1 MKHFYLLTLA
11 LLCASLAW
19 GEPISQQQALRIAQK
34 FFSSQGV
41 TMTRTAR
48 AKAFRAPSAGQA
60 ASSPYY
66 IFNAGDSRGFA
77 IVSGD
82 DRTVPVLGYVDNGD
96 YDATNAPDNFKA
108 WLNSYTEAISYL
120 QTNNV
125 KIVKAPAKADTKTTI
140 APMLTTT
147 WVQTEPYNN
156 Y

>member
-1 MKHFYLLTLA
+1 
-11 LLCASLAW
+11 
-19 GEPISQQQALRIAQK
+19 
-34 FFSSQGV
+34 
-41 TMTRTAR
+41 MTRTAR

-60 ASSPYY
+60 TSSPYY

-108 WLNSYTEAISYL
+108 WLNSYAEAISYL
-120 QTNNV
+120 QTNNI
-125 KIVKAPAKADTKTTI
+125 KIVRAPAKADTKTTI

-147 WVQTEPYNN
+147 WGQTEPYNN

>member
-19 GEPISQQQALRIAQK
+19 GEPISQKQALRIAQK

-41 TMTRTAR
+41 TMTQTAR

-60 ASSPYY
+60 ASSLYY

-82 DRTVPVLGYVDNGD
+82 DRTVPVLGYVANGD
-96 YDATNAPDNFKA
+96 DDVTNAPDNFKA
-108 WLNSYTEAISYL
+108 
-120 QTNNV
+120 
-125 KIVKAPAKADTKTTI
+125 
-140 APMLTTT
+140 
-147 WVQTEPYNN
+147 
-156 Y
+156 